1 MTGADHKRTP
11 WHMKSTCPYGITL
24 GSMGRAERAVVAK
37 EQLLDL
43 FDRYP
48 LDKWLYTEAVRIE
61 EGVVPHS
68 HPILTL
74 SPQTRGTDYLADSER
89 LLGTYLHEQLHWFLL
104 LEDKVE
110 ASKSASAEFRSLY
123 PDLPT
128 ERPEGCGSD
137 RSNYLHIQVNYLE
150 YRALRELLG
159 EAEAK
164 AVIARVPYYTAVY
177 ALVLR
182 DYEQIGKLMTRYD
195 LIPDEQ
201 PPEFKRF
208 VTTLIR

>member
-1 MTGADHKRTP
+1 M
-11 WHMKSTCPYGITL
+11 
-24 GSMGRAERAVVAK
+24 
-37 EQLLDL
+37 QL
-43 FDRYP
+43 
-48 LDKWLYTEAVRIE
+48 E
-61 EGVVPHS
+61 EGVIPHS

-74 SPQTRGTDYLADSER
+74 SPQTRGTDYLADLEQ
-89 LLGTYLHEQLHWFLL
+89 LLGTYIHEQLHWFLL
-104 LEDKVE
+104 LKNKFE
-110 ASKSASAEFRSLY
+110 AYKNASAELRSLY

-164 AVIARVPYYTAVY
+164 AVVKSVPYYTAIY

-182 DYEQIGKLMTRYD
+182 GYEQIGKLMTKYG

-201 PPEFKRF
+201 PPEFKQF
-208 VTTLIR
+208 VATA